1 MNISGITY
9 AHKRNVKL
17 RRTIILLVIIFIFLA
32 FIGILGVSAY
42 VGWSLIHPERRS
54 LPKFSSNIVIEY
66 DDVQF
71 KDITKSI
78 TLKGWYFKAKGS
90 DKTIIMAHGYTNNR
104 LQFNE
109 KTLDMISGLQ
119 SNGFSVLTFDFR
131 NSGISGGDKTTIG
144 IKEKDDLLGAIKYV
158 KSTGGKHIVLM
169 GFSMGAS
176 TAIHTAA
183 ESPDVEAV
191 IADAPF
197 ADLDTYLRENL
208 SVWSSLPKFP
218 FNNTILLI
226 VKFMA
231 NLDPNQMI
239 PKNDIEGVAPRPV
252 MLIHGKDDDATPI
265 RNSEEIYNAYTKI
278 NKENITFW
286 KVDGAKH
293 LGSYE
298 KDTKEYM
305 KNIYEFLGKVYG
317 SK

>member
-9 AHKRNVKL
+9 ANKRNVKL
-17 RRTIILLVIIFIFLA
+17 RRTLILLLIILILLVLVVIF
-32 FIGILGVSAY
+32 GVSAY
-42 VGWSLIHPERRS
+42 VGWSLIHPEKKS

-66 DDVQF
+66 NDIQF

-78 TLKGWYFKAKGS
+78 ILKGWYFKAKGS
-90 DKTIIMAHGYTNNR
+90 DKTVVMAHGYKNNR

-119 SNGFSVLTFDFR
+119 SKGFNVLTFDFR

-144 IKEKDDLLGAIKYV
+144 IYEKDDLLGAIRYA
-158 KSTGGKHIVLM
+158 KSIGNKHIVLM

-183 ESPDVEAV
+183 ESPDVEAL
-191 IADAPF
+191 IADSPF
-197 ADLDTYLRENL
+197 DDLDTYLKDNL

-218 FNNTILLI
+218 FNDTILLTI
-226 VKFMA
+226 KIMA
-231 NLDPNQMI
+231 NVDTKKVS
-239 PKNDIEGVAPRPV
+239 PKEDIKSIAPRPV
-252 MLIHGKDDDATPI
+252 MLIHGKDDDAIPI
-265 RNSEEIYNAYTKI
+265 RNSEELYKAYTGI

-286 KVDGAKH
+286 AVDGAKH
-293 LGSYE
+293 VGSYE

-305 KNIYEFLGKVYG
+305 KRVYEFLGKIYG
-317 SK
+317 AK